1 MTLEIWLTL
10 SVISLCLMALMLT
23 RYEPD
28 QVLFGGVTV
37 LLVLGVLS
45 PSQALA
51 GFANP
56 GLIAVAVLYVVAAG
70 LRETGA
76 LYGLV
81 NRMFGRPKSVATA
94 QARMMLPVT
103 FMSAFLNN
111 TPVVASF
118 LPAVLDWAKK
128 QNISPSKLMMPLSFA
143 AIFGGT
149 CTVIGTSTN
158 LVIHGMLLNT
168 GSAGFGFFEL
178 AWVGLPCAVVGIA
191 YILIASRW
199 LLPERIAAMEA
210 LSDPR
215 EYTVE
220 MAVAPDGPLAGKTVE
235 AAGLR
240 HLPGLFLIEIERD
253 GHLIAAPGPDEVL
266 ESDDTLVFAGI
277 TESIVDLQRIEG
289 LMPATHQVFKLDAPR
304 PMRTLVEVV
313 VSRYASVAGRTI
325 RDGRFRTSY
334 GGVVIAVARHGQR
347 VPGKI
352 GDIRIQPGDTLLVEA
367 DLQFAARHRNSR
379 DFLLVRPIDAE
390 GVVFPRHE
398 RRWVSWVILLGV
410 VTLAGTQVMDLVV
423 AGMLGAGLMVAT
435 RCLDASTA
443 RRSLDLEILL
453 VIGASLALGEAMRVS
468 GTADLLANLG
478 VGLAGDHPMVL
489 LVAVYATTVVLT
501 SVITNN
507 AAAVLMFPLVLVAV
521 QAGGYSPT
529 PFVVALT
536 VAASAGFATP
546 LAYQTNLMIYGP
558 GGYRFT
564 DFLRFGLPLNLVI
577 GVTAVLIIPQVWPL
591 T

>member
-1 MTLEIWLTL
+1 MTLDAWLTL
-10 SVISLCLMALMLT
+10 VVIGLCLAALILT
-23 RYEPD
+23 RYGPD
-28 QVLFGGVTV
+28 LVLFGGVTV
-37 LLVLGVLS
+37 LLIAGVLS
-45 PSQALA
+45 PEQALK

-81 NRMFGRPKSVATA
+81 NRLFGRPASVGSA
-94 QARMMLPVT
+94 QVRMMLPVT

-128 QNISPSKLMMPLSFA
+128 QKISPSKLMMPLSFA

-158 LVIHGMLLNT
+158 LVIHGMLLDEQ
-168 GSAGFGFFEL
+168 GVGFGFFQL
-178 AWVGLPCAVVGIA
+178 AWVGLPSAVAGIA

-199 LLPERIAAMEA
+199 LLPERVAAMEA
-210 LSDPR
+210 LRDPR

-220 MAVAPDGPLAGKTVE
+220 MSVAAEGPLVGQTIE

-240 HLPGLFLIEIERD
+240 HLPGLFLIEIDRE
-253 GHLIAAPGPDEVL
+253 GHLIAAPGPDETL
-266 ESDDTLVFAGI
+266 EADDRLVFAGI
-277 TESIVDLQRIEG
+277 TESVVDLQRLEG
-289 LMPATHQVFKLDAPR
+289 LIPATSQVFKLDAPR
-304 PMRTLVEVV
+304 PQRTLVEAV
-313 VSRYASVAGRTI
+313 VSRFAAVAGRTI
-325 RDGRFRTSY
+325 RDGRFRTTY
-334 GGVVIAVARHGQR
+334 GGVVIAVARDGER
-347 VPGKI
+347 VQGKI
-352 GDIRIQPGDTLLVEA
+352 GDIEIRAGDTLLIEA
-367 DLQFAARHRNSR
+367 DLQFAERHRNSR

-410 VTLAGTQVMDLVV
+410 VALASSQVMDLVV
-423 AGMLGAGLMVAT
+423 AGMLGAGLMIAT
-435 RCLDASTA
+435 RCIDASTA

-453 VIGASLALGEAMRVS
+453 VIAASLALGQAMVVS
-468 GTADLLANLG
+468 GAADAVANHSI
-478 VGLAGDHPMVL
+478 GLAGDNPILL
-489 LVAVYATTVVLT
+489 LVLVYATTVILT

-521 QAGGYSPT
+521 HSGGYPLM
-529 PFVVALT
+529 PYVVALT

-546 LAYQTNLMIYGP
+546 LAYQTNLMVYGP

-564 DFLRFGLPLNLVI
+564 DFLRFGLPLNIVV